1 MERGYRTLNDEEKI
15 RLMDGFSK
23 TRAYAMIPV
32 VVLIGAYYLLATKT
46 NIDKEILSIVY
57 FSLLALFVIIR
68 SVLSHKKLTKM
79 KLPRSYNNPYTLA
92 QVVSLLGVAWFFYT
106 IFSKKFGS

>member
-32 VVLIGAYYLLATKT
+32 IALIGVYFFLMKKT
-46 NIDKEILSIVY
+46 DLDKTVLSIAY
-57 FSLLALFVIIR
+57 FTLLVLFVIIR
-68 SVLSHKKLTKM
+68 SILSHRKLSKM
-79 KLPRSYNNPYTLA
+79 NLPNSYNNPYTLA
-92 QVVSLLGVAWFFYT
+92 QVVSLVGVAWFFYT
-106 IFSKKFGS
+106 IFATKMA